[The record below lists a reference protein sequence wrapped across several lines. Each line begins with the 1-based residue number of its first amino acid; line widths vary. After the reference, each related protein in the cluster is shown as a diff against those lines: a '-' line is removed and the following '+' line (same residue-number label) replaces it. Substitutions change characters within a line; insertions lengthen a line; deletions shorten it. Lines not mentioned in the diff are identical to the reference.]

1 MIKISHAVAVT
12 LLASMGSLG
21 LFGGTAFADPGTTRA
36 APEESTS
43 CCAKPQVTVRGEGI
57 YAATPDVM
65 RLNTGVEVRRSTA
78 GAAFTEARKVAA
90 TLTQVLIEAGI
101 AVKDLRTNQLSL
113 GPEYETYPKVSGYRA
128 AQGVEAVVRDI
139 DDADDVVEAA
149 AAVGEAV
156 RLRGISFELS
166 DNSRPLRLAREAA
179 FKDAKSRAQQYAKLA
194 SRGLGRVLE
203 ITEQSVTPPT
213 PVLGFAA
220 AVDRASISPGRRDVS
235 VSVRVLYELE

>member
-1 MIKISHAVAVT
+1 MIKMSQAVASAVLVSAG
-12 LLASMGSLG
+12 LLCAG
-21 LFGGTAFADPGTTRA
+21 LPGGTALADSGPAG
-36 APEESTS
+36 
-43 CCAKPQVTVRGEGI
+43 VTVEGSRPHITVVGEGSVST
-57 YAATPDVM
+57 TPDIM
-65 RLNTGVEVRRSTA
+65 RLDTGVEVRRPTA
-78 GAAFTEARKVAA
+78 GAAFTAARTAAADLTRALRAAGVAA
-90 TLTQVLIEAGI
+90 E
-101 AVKDLRTNQLSL
+101 DLRTDELTL
-113 GPEYETYPKVSGYRA
+113 GPEFREYPTISGYRA
-128 AQGVEAVVRDI
+128 TQGVEAVVRDI

-166 DNSRPLRLAREAA
+166 DNSTPLRLAREAA
-179 FKDAKSRAQQYAKLA
+179 FKDARSRAEQYAKLA
-194 SRGLGRVLE
+194 RRGLGRVLE